1 MNATSRWLNLATA
14 VLVLGLALA
23 VPAGAELADVY
34 LKNGL
39 ALRGEVQLTETEV
52 VLRNVL
58 GEVRIPRAAVARV
71 VAVGAAP
78 LPVPLQPAD
87 VPATETLPAPEDKDA
102 EAHEGAEAE
111 VEADADAPA
120 TELPLPLLS
129 ALDIQRVR
137 MSELRLDGPAEN
149 VRVDFGSAAAH
160 DRLVGEVLERLR
172 QDPDLDAL
180 WRTKL
185 LEGTPAEQLQVIAAL
200 TGTEYCGRVQIGS
213 DPEVVATFRQRI
225 WPLVLQSCGRLGC
238 HSGPKAHVFRL
249 PTSAQRG
256 DSHMYTAFVILN
268 TLETV
273 HGPLINRDDPEGSLL
288 VSYMLPSDATTRPH
302 GPVPG
307 KRRVTAVLP
316 NRRVPGYD
324 ALVEWIDSLRTPY
337 RGYGLDYRVPQAG
350 DTRPR

>member
-1 MNATSRWLNLATA
+1 MNATSRWLGLATA
-14 VLVLGLALA
+14 VLVVGLALA

-39 ALRGEVQLTETEV
+39 ALRGEVQLTDTEV

-58 GEVRIPRAAVARV
+58 GEVRIPRDAVARV
-71 VAVGAAP
+71 VAVGAVP
-78 LPVPLQPAD
+78 LPAPVQPAD
-87 VPATETLPAPEDKDA
+87 VPEAETLPAPEDEDA
-102 EAHEGAEAE
+102 EGDDEAEA
-111 VEADADAPA
+111 AAPA
-120 TELPLPLLS
+120 TELPLPVLS

-137 MSELRLDGPAEN
+137 MSELGLDGPAEN

-160 DRLVGEVLERLR
+160 DRIMGEVLERLR

-185 LEGTPAEQLQVIAAL
+185 LEGTPAEQLQVVAAL

-213 DPEVVATFRQRI
+213 DPEVLATFRQRI
-225 WPLVLQSCGRLGC
+225 WPLVQQSCGRLGC

-268 TLETV
+268 SLETV
-273 HGPLINRDDPEGSLL
+273 HGPLIDRDDPEGSPL
-288 VSYMLPSDATTRPH
+288 VSYMLPSEATTKPH

-307 KRRVTAVLP
+307 RRRVTPVLR
-316 NRRVPGYD
+316 NRRVPSYD

-337 RGYGLDYRVPQAG
+337 RGYGLDYQLPQAG
-350 DTRPR
+350 AAGPR

>member
-1 MNATSRWLNLATA
+1 VNATSRWLNLATA

-78 LPVPLQPAD
+78 LPVPLRPAD
-87 VPATETLPAPEDKDA
+87 APTTETLPAPEDKDA

-200 TGTEYCGRVQIGS
+200 PGTERPALAIQTEEELVFGRAPKPLYLVIVPYGSTPSVLLFTHDPREQIEQLF
-213 DPEVVATFRQRI
+213 PEAVV
-225 WPLVLQSCGRLGC
+225 
-238 HSGPKAHVFRL
+238 
-249 PTSAQRG
+249 
-256 DSHMYTAFVILN
+256 
-268 TLETV
+268 
-273 HGPLINRDDPEGSLL
+273 
-288 VSYMLPSDATTRPH
+288 
-302 GPVPG
+302 
-307 KRRVTAVLP
+307 RVTMEA
-316 NRRVPGYD
+316 
-324 ALVEWIDSLRTPY
+324 
-337 RGYGLDYRVPQAG
+337 
-350 DTRPR
+350 